1 MDDPGTS
8 HERPQVWLAVLV
20 GVALLA
26 TAFWALETGHA
37 WVNIL
42 LAVGVVAARMVA
54 GARRRRTP
62 DRQAGQQGTD
72 PHDDPEVRPAG

>member
-1 MDDPGTS
+1 MDEPTASDQ
-8 HERPQVWLAVLV
+8 RPKVWVAVLV

-42 LAVGVVAARMVA
+42 LAVGVVAVRISDGLGQVLHVQQPKS
-54 GARRRRTP
+54 GASWTAAPSTTR
-62 DRQAGQQGTD
+62 
-72 PHDDPEVRPAG
+72 